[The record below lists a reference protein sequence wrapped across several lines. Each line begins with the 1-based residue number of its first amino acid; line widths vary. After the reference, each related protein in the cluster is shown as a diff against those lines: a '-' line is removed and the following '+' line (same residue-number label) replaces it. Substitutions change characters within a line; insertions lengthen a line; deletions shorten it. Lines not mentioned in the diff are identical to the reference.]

1 MDTTKSFTCMIG
13 RHRWEPAADGPTHGR
28 TCTECGR
35 HRPGARGARLGAGR
49 CDSAGFGAESG
60 WGYSNGDGF
69 GGGFSGGFDGGGFDG
84 GGCGGDGS
92 GGC

>member
-13 RHRWEPAADGPTHGR
+13 RHRWEPATDDPTHGH

-35 HRPGARGARLGAGR
+35 HRPGARGARHGEGR
-49 CDSAGFGAESG
+49 GHCAGFGAESG

-69 GGGFSGGFDGGGFDG
+69 SGGFDGFGGGFDG
-84 GGCGGDGS
+84 GGCGGDGG

>member
-1 MDTTKSFTCMIG
+1 MDTTQSFTCMIG
-13 RHRWEPAADGPTHGR
+13 RHRWEPAADDPTQGR

-35 HRPGARGARLGAGR
+35 HRPGTRSVRHGAGSGL
-49 CDSAGFGAESG
+49 SAGFGAESG

-69 GGGFSGGFDGGGFDG
+69 GGGFDG

-92 GGC
+92 DVSGGC